1 MNLDADNLVRTLRA
15 VGETTRLRALFL
27 LSHGELAVGELA
39 QLLGQSQP
47 GLSRHMKFLTDA
59 GLVERLP
66 EGAWVYYRLAQ
77 GGEGRRLVDALLAL
91 IDAQAEPWVRER
103 ERLGAVRDARVSAA
117 EAFFNAI
124 ADDWDRVRRL
134 HLSNEAIE
142 QGVFAMAGPGPFRR
156 VLDIGTGTGRMLAL
170 FSRVAG
176 TGEGID
182 LSHRML
188 ALARANL
195 DREGIRNALVRK
207 GDALALPFS
216 AGSADLV
223 VIHQVLHFL
232 DRPSA
237 SAALAEAA
245 RVLMP
250 GGRLLLVDFAPH
262 ELDFLRTQHGHRQLG
277 LAGEDVSNWALANGL
292 QPVAEQRFDPPEGL
306 PDGLRVM
313 AWAFDAPAA
322 PDGMGARQ
330 TISPRTR
337 VEVPS

>member
-1 MNLDADNLVRTLRA
+1 MIGDADDLVRKLRA
-15 VGETTRLRALFL
+15 AGEATRLRALFL
-27 LSHGELAVGELA
+27 LSFGELSVGELA

-66 EGAWVYYRLAQ
+66 EGAWVFYRLPAS
-77 GGEGRRLVDALLAL
+77 GEGRRAVDALLAL
-91 IDAQAEPWVRER
+91 IDAQAEPWMRER
-103 ERLGAVRDARVSAA
+103 ERLNAVRAARVSEA

-142 QGVFAMAGPGPFRR
+142 SGVLTMAGPGPFRR

-170 FSRVAG
+170 FSRLAES
-176 TGEGID
+176 GEGID

-188 ALARANL
+188 TLARANL
-195 DREGIRNALVRK
+195 DREGIRNALVRR
-207 GDALALPFS
+207 GDALALPFAS
-216 AGSADLV
+216 ASADLV

-237 SAALAEAA
+237 ALAEGA

-250 GGRLLLVDFAPH
+250 GGRLVLVDFAPH
-262 ELDFLRTQHGHRQLG
+262 ELEFLRTEHGHRRLG
-277 LAGEDVSNWALANGL
+277 LSADEVENWAQAC
-292 QPVAEQRFDPPEGL
+292 
-306 PDGLRVM
+306 GLRPLELRRFEPPAGLSDALCVM
-313 AWAFDAPAA
+313 AWAFDAPGRAA
-322 PDGMGARQ
+322 VNGNRN
-330 TISPRTR
+330 
-337 VEVPS
+337 VPEPVTEMLT